1 MMTMGWFKTLAAG
14 GDTKDALWLAEYLL
28 DSNPPECYATS
39 MLRQHVNTLKQLTGS
54 MDKRSLLQYLQS
66 LSGNQFYCMVAMD
79 IDVFAEITEEEIGDD
94 VEKSDEYGVAIRHG
108 AHG

>member
-1 MMTMGWFKTLAAG
+1 MMTMGWFKPLAAG
-14 GDTKDALWLAEYLL
+14 GDTKDAFWLAEYLL